1 MAVLPQEI
9 QVWYVLPA
17 LRRELAIALIR
28 RHSMPQKKV
37 ASIMGLSEGA
47 VSQYL
52 SSKRGTSVKFG
63 SGVIKEIEVSAKRI
77 SDDNSAA
84 MDELI
89 RLSGLGKVKQ
99 TICRLH
105 MDQDSSVAKGC
116 DICFRHSAF

>member
-17 LRRELAIALIR
+17 LRRELAVALIR
-28 RHSMPQKKV
+28 KHGMQQKKV
-37 ASIMGLSEGA
+37 ASIMGLSGGA

-52 SSKRGTSVKFG
+52 SSKRGTSVKFPG
-63 SGVIKEIEVSAKRI
+63 DVIKEIKVSAKRI
-77 SDDNSAA
+77 SEDSSAA

-89 RLSGLGKVKQ
+89 RLSGLGKVKE

-105 MDQDSSVAKGC
+105 MDKDSSVSKGC
-116 DICFRHSAF
+116 DMCFRHSAF

>member
-17 LRRELAIALIR
+17 LRRELAVTLIR
-28 RHSMPQKKV
+28 KYSMPQKKV

-52 SSKRGTSVKFG
+52 SSKRGASVKFA
-63 SGVIKEIEVSAKRI
+63 VEVTKEILVSARRI
-77 SDDNSAA
+77 SNYGSSA
-84 MDELI
+84 MDELM
-89 RLSGLGKVKQ
+89 RLSSLEEVKQ
-99 TICRLH
+99 MVCSLH
-105 MDQDSSVAKGC
+105 MRQDSSVEKGC